1 MRDLTEADLRRYW
14 TEYDSEDSR
23 LDATVRQIPLAQI
36 AVAAATSAMKE
47 RNDSGRATWEG
58 FTRALYVIARAAGEI

>member
-23 LDATVRQIPLAQI
+23 LEVMVREFPLARI

-47 RNDSGRATWEG
+47 GNDSGRATWEG
-58 FTRALYVIARAAGEI
+58 FTRALYVMGRAAGEI